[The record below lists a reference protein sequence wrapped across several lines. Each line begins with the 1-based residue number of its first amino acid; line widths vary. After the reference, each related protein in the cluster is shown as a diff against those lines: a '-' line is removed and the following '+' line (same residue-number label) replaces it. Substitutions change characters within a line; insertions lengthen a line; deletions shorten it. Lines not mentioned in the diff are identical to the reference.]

1 MDEGIYVSL
10 ADVYI
15 DPWKPVNKAIITHG
29 HSDHARWGHK
39 AYACSRLSMPILK
52 LRLGDIN
59 VTGYEYGQT
68 FVINGVK
75 FSFHPAGH
83 IIGSA
88 QVRVEYKGE
97 VWVVSGDYK
106 REDDMISTP
115 FEVVRCHHFI
125 TESTFGLPVFDWTPQ
140 ALIFDEINNWWVKNA
155 AEGRPSVITAYAL
168 GKAQRLLNHINHDIG
183 PVYCHGS
190 ILKMNEVLISNG
202 NKVVNGQGIFIH
214 TDAKSFKKAL
224 IICTGSAINTP
235 WMKRFKN
242 PSIAGL
248 SGWMAI
254 RGNKRRRGVDKGF
267 VLSDHADWKGLN
279 QTIEETGAENI
290 YVTHGYTEI
299 FTKWLNEKGYNARI
313 VQTDFGDDET
323 EAELEN

>member
-1 MDEGIYVSL
+1 LDEGIYVSI

-29 HSDHARWGHK
+29 HSDHARWGSK
-39 AYACSRLSMPILK
+39 AYVCTTLSVPILK

-59 VTGYEYGQT
+59 VTGYEYGSVFT
-68 FVINGVK
+68 INGVQ

-115 FEVVRCHHFI
+115 FEPVRCHHFI

-140 ALIFDEINNWWVKNA
+140 SMVFDEINNWWAKNA
-155 AEGRPSVITAYAL
+155 GEGRPSIITAYAL
-168 GKAQRLLNHINHDIG
+168 GKAQRLLNHIDHSIG

-190 ILKMNEVLISNG
+190 ILKMNEVLINNG
-202 NKVVNGQGIFIH
+202 NKVINGQGIFVH
-214 TDAKSFKKAL
+214 TDTKTFKNAMV
-224 IICTGSAINTP
+224 ICTGSAINTP

-242 PSIAGL
+242 PNIAGL

-299 FTKWLNEKGYNARI
+299 FTKWLNGKGYNARI
-313 VQTDFGDDET
+313 VQTDFGDDES
-323 EAELEN
+323 EVELEN